1 MVNLWYSYRLPKVDG
16 GMKQTDNNQI
26 CDDDDDDGA
35 APAPAIK
42 GQGNYMTTGCAAR
55 IKAQIKDLLYV
66 QRPDMVKTVSWAA
79 SNGDRSENA
88 DYHYGKKRLREID
101 RRIRYLTQRMDAA
114 IIIDPVQQR
123 QVAGDKV
130 LFGCTVTVENG
141 AGDEKVLSIVGVD
154 EIDPA
159 RGRISWVSP
168 IGRAL
173 LGAYVGDSVT
183 VQVPHGE
190 DELEVVAVE
199 YLPLD

>member
-1 MVNLWYSYRLPKVDG
+1 M
-16 GMKQTDNNQI
+16 NNTPSL
-26 CDDDDDDGA
+26 DEDEEDSA
-35 APAPAIK
+35 TAVPAIK
-42 GQGNYMTTGCAAR
+42 GQGNYMTTGCAVR
-55 IKAQIKDLLYV
+55 IKAEIKDLLYV
-66 QRPDMVKTVSWAA
+66 QRPDMVKTVAWAA

-114 IIIDPVQQR
+114 IIIDPVKQQ
-123 QVAGDKV
+123 QVAGEKV
-130 LFGCTVTVENG
+130 LFGCTVTVENESG
-141 AGDEKVLSIVGVD
+141 AEKVLSIVGVD

-173 LGAYVGDSVT
+173 LGAYVGDT
-183 VQVPHGE
+183 VVVKVPNGE